1 MARVNGVA
9 LQKQALLPA
18 RGVTTAGNS
27 DAQNWDVHRLHSEP
41 YTGPPSHAESQPR
54 KTKRP

>member
-1 MARVNGVA
+1 VNEVA
-9 LQKQALLPA
+9 LQKQALLHA

-27 DAQNWDVHRLHSEP
+27 DAQKWDVHRQHSEP

-54 KTKRP
+54 KTKRQ